1 MKASP
6 DDPVLISARRE
17 ALVVLVVWLAALTYT
32 IGYCSLY
39 GYGRRLEDLTFVL
52 GFPDWI
58 FWGVITPWL
67 CCLVFSWWFS
77 FVFMT
82 DADLGAELDEEANE
96 LPGDE
101 RHG

>member
-1 MKASP
+1 MKAS

-17 ALVVLVVWLAALTYT
+17 ALVVLAVWLAALTYT
-32 IGYCSLY
+32 IGYCSIY
-39 GYGRRLEDLTFVL
+39 GYDRPVEDLTFVL

-77 FVFMT
+77 FGFMT
-82 DADLGAELDEEANE
+82 DEDLGVEVDEEANE
-96 LPGDE
+96 LPGDQ